1 MEQAKR
7 RPGDRKD
14 GRLLRELD
22 PMHFI
27 VPLLYPNRCDN
38 EAFISERIDLTA
50 IDAYLEKKNADD
62 PEYKYNLF
70 QVIVTAVLK
79 ARMKSAVLQTR
90 ADDYLSGDLR
100 LEYADDRF
108 LRKDV
113 VRVRRNEGSGGGR
126 GGTSIRSSGFS
137 HHSGKF

>member
-1 MEQAKR
+1 MIWSLVA
-7 RPGDRKD
+7 G
-14 GRLLRELD
+14 
-22 PMHFI
+22 
-27 VPLLYPNRCDN
+27 
-38 EAFISERIDLTA
+38 A
-50 IDAYLEKKNADD
+50 IFAL
-62 PEYKYNLF
+62 
-70 QVIVTAVLK
+70 IVTAVLK

-90 ADDYLSGDLR
+90 ADDYLSGDLQ

-108 LRKDV
+108 LSKDV